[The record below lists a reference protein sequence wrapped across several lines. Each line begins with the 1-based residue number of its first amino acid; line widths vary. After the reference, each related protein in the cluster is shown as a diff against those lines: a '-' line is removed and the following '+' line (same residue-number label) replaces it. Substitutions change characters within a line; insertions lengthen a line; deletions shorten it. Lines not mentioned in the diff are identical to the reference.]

1 MMKLSK
7 NTGAR
12 RVLAASAVLVLSLA
26 IAVASNATVR
36 EISDGAEFNAPTC
49 QDSNCQVI
57 TRTTAYQLE
66 TAGKKNPYRVPKSGQ
81 LVAYTLYLPK
91 VTNNRPSYVYRYFAN
106 AFNGAP
112 TARISVL
119 RPAPRRGTRYRYS
132 LVAQSDRI
140 NVKDYL
146 GSTPSFALPKPIP
159 VRRGDVIGIT
169 TDSWLPSFRVTD
181 DQASSWRASRPKGK
195 CVAGENSVNFKAP
208 RMHRTLKQVKVYA
221 CGYKGS
227 RLLYK
232 ATVVDAP

>member
-1 MMKLSK
+1 MMKLLK
-7 NTGAR
+7 NTGVR
-12 RVLAASAVLVLSLA
+12 RVLATSAVLVLTLA
-26 IAVASNATVR
+26 AAVVSDATVR
-36 EISDGAEFNAPTC
+36 EISDDAEFSAPTC

-57 TRTTAYQLE
+57 TRTTAYQLQSG
-66 TAGKKNPYRVPKSGQ
+66 AKKNPFRVPKSGQ

-91 VTNNRPSYVYRYFAN
+91 VTNQRPSYVYRYFAN

-112 TARISVL
+112 TARIAVL
-119 RPAPRRGTRYRYS
+119 RPAPRRGTRYRYT
-132 LVAQSDRI
+132 LVAQSERI
-140 NVKDYL
+140 NVKEYL
-146 GSTPSFALPKPIP
+146 GGSPSFALPKPIP

-181 DQASSWRASRPKGK
+181 DQTSTWRASRPKGK

-232 ATVVDAP
+232 ATVVDKP